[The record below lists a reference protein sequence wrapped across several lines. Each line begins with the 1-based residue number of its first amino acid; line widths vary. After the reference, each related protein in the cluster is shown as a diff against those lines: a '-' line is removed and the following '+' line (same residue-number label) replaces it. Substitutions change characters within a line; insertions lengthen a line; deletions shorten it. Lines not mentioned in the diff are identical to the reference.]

1 MVLIGTETWRF
12 LCWAR
17 NRRCIYDMKYYI
29 NKDAN
34 RTQWYCILLGLLL
47 PLGTVLSLLWTN
59 RMDLRFLYCFIAVY
73 PPVLILNYFSR
84 HLISYAKLSTLTADS
99 YSMFGRK
106 YCSVSLDQTVYFIP
120 FEAYISKTQYKG
132 ENRPFIALSNH
143 PFTYYDPT
151 KVVNFIVRYD
161 LHTIVVLPYDD
172 RTKPLLPV
180 EKWIQVV

>member
-1 MVLIGTETWRF
+1 
-12 LCWAR
+12 
-17 NRRCIYDMKYYI
+17 MKYYI

-34 RTQWYCILLGLLL
+34 RTQWYCILLGLLF
-47 PLGTVLSLLWTN
+47 PLGTVVSSLWTN
-59 RMDLRFLYCFIAVY
+59 RLDLRFLYCFIAVY

-84 HLISYAKLSTLTADS
+84 HLISYAMLSTLTANS

-120 FEAYISKTQYKG
+120 FEAYISKTPYKR
-132 ENRPFIALSNH
+132 ENKPFIALSNH
-143 PFTYYDPT
+143 PFTYHDPT
-151 KVVNFIVRYD
+151 KIVNFIVRYD

-180 EKWIQVV
+180 DKWIQVV